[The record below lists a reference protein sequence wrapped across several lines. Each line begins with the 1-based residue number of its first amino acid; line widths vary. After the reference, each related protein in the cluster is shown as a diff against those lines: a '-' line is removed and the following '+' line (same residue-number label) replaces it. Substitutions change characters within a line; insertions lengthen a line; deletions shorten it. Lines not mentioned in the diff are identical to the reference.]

1 MSNINYTHKTCYPFY
16 AFSGITRRKNLR
28 RSDARTVMVKN
39 RALSLTPQVDAEEKR
54 SSRERGN
61 RDFARSTPQ
70 IPVFFPLKDTFRSD
84 VRERTRVEERKE
96 GERTG
101 LSRKSESKSSARS
114 CVRNA
119 RRLADY
125 KTRKRGYAVCILGQG
140 DPLKWKS
147 STHQMSR

>member
-1 MSNINYTHKTCYPFY
+1 
-16 AFSGITRRKNLR
+16 
-28 RSDARTVMVKN
+28 MVKN
-39 RALSLTPQVDAEEKR
+39 RALSSIPQVDAEEKR

-61 RDFARSTPQ
+61 RDLHARLLKSTT

-84 VRERTRVEERKE
+84 VRERTRVEERKK

-101 LSRKSESKSSARS
+101 LSRKSESKSAARS

-125 KTRKRGYAVCILGQG
+125 KTRKRGYFR
-140 DPLKWKS
+140 
-147 STHQMSR
+147 SRWSFKMEIASIPNVTMVETKERIKKR